1 MDRHSEQYGSL
12 GNGSPGMDEGFHPS
26 LVQRRR
32 ERFGGTLRE
41 RFVQSSGVL

>member
-12 GNGSPGMDEGFHPS
+12 GTGSPGMDEGFHSS

-32 ERFGGTLRE
+32 KRLGGTLRGQ
-41 RFVQSSGVL
+41 FIQFSDVL